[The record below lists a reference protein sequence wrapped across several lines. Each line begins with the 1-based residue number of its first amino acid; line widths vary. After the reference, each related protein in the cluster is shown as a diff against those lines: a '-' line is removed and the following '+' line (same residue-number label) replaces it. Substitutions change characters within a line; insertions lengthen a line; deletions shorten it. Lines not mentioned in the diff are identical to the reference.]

1 MDWLDKAAENYTKIK
16 KAQENQ
22 KQIIK
27 NYPIKVKELWA
38 SFKQMHETIVS
49 KFGNSTIFTSN
60 PFHMESVIGDVSIRG
75 RAKQASKAVGYYG
88 SVIITIEYINSNSTG
103 IVHFDELLLGD
114 VNGEPTWVYRGIVN
128 GETTDITFDNA
139 DIEKVF
145 KSALSIY
152 L

>member
-1 MDWLDKAAENYTKIK
+1 MDWLEKAAENYAKIK

-27 NYPIKVKELWA
+27 IYPIKVRELWA
-38 SFKQMHETIVS
+38 SFKQMHDTIGS
-49 KFGNSTIFTSN
+49 KFGNSIIFTSN
-60 PFHMESVIGDVSIRG
+60 PFHMESVIGNVSIRG
-75 RAKQASKAVGYYG
+75 RAKQVSKAVGYYG

-114 VNGEPTWVYRGIVN
+114 VNGEPTWVYRGIVD
-128 GETTDITFDNA
+128 GKTTDIIFDNV
-139 DIEKVF
+139 DMEKVF